1 MSGSISGE
9 GECSFLI
16 IAFSTSV
23 KSPQVIRFT
32 KPLSYIVLISDI
44 SSVASMS
51 MRSLTIRPL
60 SIASVSVAEGKSLL
74 MAVSNSLNQ
83 AMTSVL
89 LSGSKKEI

>member
-1 MSGSISGE
+1 
-9 GECSFLI
+9 
-16 IAFSTSV
+16 
-23 KSPQVIRFT
+23 
-32 KPLSYIVLISDI
+32 
-44 SSVASMS
+44 MS